1 MKKLNLLL
9 GGVLSATLVLGAC
22 GNEDTK
28 NKEESKKEQAS
39 KLSAEEQEKKYKKET
54 KKLGESLDG
63 VGEGIDEGLSDDSD
77 ESSAD
82 IAKGKENIKKA
93 QKELKNYRDNTK
105 YLDKANTEVG
115 DYAYKTVDS
124 MVLYAERYLDLEQ
137 FKKDNPELEDSYDIA
152 SMDATYTMFTVLE
165 SIQMDYEELDVEYK
179 KEYLGAKGNEGV
191 TDILALQQQS
201 DITDL
206 ADAIGIY
213 VAEFKDNLNS
223 NQTKELSN
231 KTYRNKI
238 NKNLIHE
245 EPDMSKRDY
254 NSIVQDFNEISPEF
268 LHYEKVNKMIS
279 TTEYNY
285 MIDLRNGVVD
295 VDTDSEMDDFDSS
308 ESDSSDDS
316 ISEEPVTRENVID
329 KVEEYEGEPLDT
341 ETYTYKEPEKTDD
354 GNWGFSFT
362 DENGD
367 LAGSYTVDE
376 NGIVTKYDEDGE
388 EE

>member
-1 MKKLNLLL
+1 MKTKLLL
-9 GGVLSATLVLGAC
+9 TGMLSATLLLGAC
-22 GNEDTK
+22 GNDDTK

-54 KKLGESLDG
+54 KKLGEFLADA
-63 VGEGIDEGLSDDSD
+63 GEGVNEGLSDDSD
-77 ESSAD
+77 ESDTD
-82 IAKGKENIKKA
+82 IAKGKENIKKV
-93 QKELKNYRDNTK
+93 QKELKKYRDNTK

-115 DYAYKTVDS
+115 DYAYKTADS
-124 MVLYAERYLDLEQ
+124 MVLYVERYLDLEQ
-137 FKKDNPELEDSYDIA
+137 FKKNNPELEDSYDIA
-152 SMDATYTMFTVLE
+152 SIDATYTMFTVLE

-179 KEYLGAKGNEGV
+179 KEYLGAKGNEGI
-191 TDILALQQQS
+191 TDILALQQES
-201 DITDL
+201 DTTDL
-206 ADAIGIY
+206 ADGMGVY

-245 EPDMSKRDY
+245 EPDMSRRDY
-254 NSIVQDFNEISPEF
+254 NSIVQDFNEIAPEF
-268 LHYEKVNKMIS
+268 LQYEKVNKMIS

-295 VDTDSEMDDFDSS
+295 VDTNSEIDDFDSS
-308 ESDSSDDS
+308 EPDSSDGS

-354 GNWGFSFT
+354 GDWGFSFT

-367 LAGSYTVDE
+367 LAGSYIVDE
-376 NGIVTKYDEDGE
+376 DGIVTKYDEDGE

>member
-1 MKKLNLLL
+1 MKTKLLL
-9 GGVLSATLVLGAC
+9 TVMLSATLLLGAC

-179 KEYLGAKGNEGV
+179 KEYLGAKGNEGI

-201 DITDL
+201 DTTDL

-254 NSIVQDFNEISPEF
+254 NSIVQDFNEIAPEF

-354 GNWGFSFT
+354 GDWGFSFT

-376 NGIVTKYDEDGE
+376 DGIVTKYDEDGE

>member
-1 MKKLNLLL
+1 MKTKLLL
-9 GGVLSATLVLGAC
+9 TGMLSATLLLGAC

-201 DITDL
+201 DTTDL

-231 KTYRNKI
+231 KAYRNKI

>member
-1 MKKLNLLL
+1 MKTKLLL
-9 GGVLSATLVLGAC
+9 TGFVSATLLLGAC
-22 GNEDTK
+22 GNDDTK
-28 NKEESKKEQAS
+28 NKEESKKEQAL
-39 KLSAEEQEKKYKKET
+39 KLSDEDQEKKYKKET
-54 KKLGESLDG
+54 KKLGEILAEAGKG
-63 VGEGIDEGLSDDSD
+63 VNEGLSDDSD
-77 ESSAD
+77 DSDTD
-82 IAKGKENIKKA
+82 IASDKEDIKKV
-93 QKELKNYRDNTK
+93 QKELKKYHDNTK

-115 DYAYKTVDS
+115 DYAYKTADS
-124 MVLYAERYLDLEQ
+124 MVVYVERSLDLEQ

-152 SMDATYTMFTVLE
+152 SIDATYTLFTVLE
-165 SIQMDYEELDVEYK
+165 SIQMDYEDLDVEYK

-191 TDILALQQQS
+191 TDILALQQES
-201 DITDL
+201 NTTDL
-206 ADAIGIY
+206 AEGMGVY

-223 NQTKELSN
+223 KQTKELSN

-254 NSIVQDFNEISPEF
+254 NSIVQDFNEIAPEF
-268 LHYEKVNKMIS
+268 LQYEKVNEMIS

-285 MIDLRNGVVD
+285 MMDLRNGVVD
-295 VDTDSEMDDFDSS
+295 ADTDSEIDDFDSS
-308 ESDSSDDS
+308 DDSS
-316 ISEEPVTRENVID
+316 SEEPVTRENVID

-367 LAGSYTVDE
+367 LAGSYIVDKD
-376 NGIVTKYDEDGE
+376 GIVTKYNEDGE

>member
-1 MKKLNLLL
+1 MKTKLLL
-9 GGVLSATLVLGAC
+9 TGMLSATLLLGAC

-201 DITDL
+201 DTTDL